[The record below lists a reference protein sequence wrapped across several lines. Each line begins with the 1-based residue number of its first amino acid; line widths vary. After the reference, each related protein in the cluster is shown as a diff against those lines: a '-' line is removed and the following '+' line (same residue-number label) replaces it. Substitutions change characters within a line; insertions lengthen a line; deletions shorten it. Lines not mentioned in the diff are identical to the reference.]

1 MNAFYQE
8 DLSYVHSTGFASFA
22 QHAGEMIVSLLQERA
37 LKGTVIDLG
46 CGDGTVAK
54 ILDNKGYEVFGVD
67 VSSSFIE
74 MAQKKV
80 PRGLFVAR
88 SFFEVDLP
96 EAQAVVSTSECFN
109 YLYDGKGTETLLK
122 DLFLKVYDAL
132 IPRGV
137 FIFDVLIIN
146 HCVPTR
152 QDARIYEGEDW
163 SMFVDTIED
172 REAET
177 LERDIT
183 LFRKVGD
190 FYRKSK
196 EKHTAKRY
204 DAQSIKALLESVGFE
219 VSTFNRY
226 GSLQLENN
234 HLGFIGVK
242 GSKIQKAPFL

>member
-8 DLSYVHSTGFASFA
+8 DLSYVHSMGFASFA
-22 QHAGEMIVSLLQERA
+22 QHAGEMIASLLQERA

-54 ILDNKGYEVFGVD
+54 LLDDKGYEVFGVD

-74 MAQKKV
+74 IAQKKV
-80 PRGLFVAR
+80 PRGIFVAR

-96 EAQAVVSTSECFN
+96 EAQAIVSTSECFN
-109 YLYDGKGTETLLK
+109 YLYDGKGTESCLR
-122 DLFLKVYDAL
+122 DLFLKVYNAL
-132 IPRGV
+132 IPKGL

-152 QDARIYEGEDW
+152 QDARIYESEDW

-172 REAET
+172 RASET
-177 LERDIT
+177 LVRDVT

-196 EKHTAKRY
+196 ETHTAKRY
-204 DAQSIKALLESVGFE
+204 EAQSIQALLERAGFE
-219 VSTFNRY
+219 VSTFNKY
-226 GSLQLENN
+226 GGLQLENN

-242 GSKIQKAPFL
+242 G